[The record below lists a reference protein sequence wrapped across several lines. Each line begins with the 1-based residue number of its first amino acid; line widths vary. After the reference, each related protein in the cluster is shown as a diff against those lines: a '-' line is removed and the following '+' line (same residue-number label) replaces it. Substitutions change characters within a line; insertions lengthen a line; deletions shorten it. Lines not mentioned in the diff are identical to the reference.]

1 MSTLQKIN
9 PQCAGIDIGNES
21 IFIGVEDCDVASFG
35 TFTDDYLKAIAYLKE
50 HRITAVAMEATGV
63 YWITLFD
70 MIEAAGITVTLVN
83 GKQVKYL
90 PGRKSDVADCQ
101 WLQQL
106 HSFGLLRHCFIPDD
120 ITRKIRTY
128 TRLRADHLS
137 MASSHIQHMHKALTL
152 MNIKVQNVISQIHG
166 VSGMRIITAIVM
178 GERNPQ
184 RLADLCET
192 SILKTKRDKVI
203 ASLKGN
209 FKTEHIF
216 SLKQALSAYDFYQ
229 HQITEC
235 DKQIELL
242 LDDHTDDIPVPSNLT
257 PPKKIRH
264 NPPQIDDLHT
274 KLMKMTGGNDPS
286 QITGLTDKTLLELI
300 AETGTNLQKHWVTE
314 KHFSSWAALSPGMHQ
329 SGKTNKKRKIKKN
342 SRTGQI
348 FREAALSIAAS
359 RHSALSVFYKRM
371 KAKKGFLHALKATAR
386 KLAVLYYRIMTKGLA
401 FVEHGIEI
409 YQEKFKAQQLRL
421 LQKRAKSLGVQLV
434 PVLCH

>member
-1 MSTLQKIN
+1 MSSLSKIN
-9 PQCAGIDIGNES
+9 PTCAGIDIGNES
-21 IFIGVEDCDVASFG
+21 IFIGVENCDVASFG

-50 HRITAVAMEATGV
+50 HHITAVAMEATGV

-106 HSFGLLRHCFIPDD
+106 HSFGLLRPCFIPDD
-120 ITRKIRTY
+120 ITRQLRTY

-152 MNIKVQNVISQIHG
+152 MNIKVQNVISQLHG

-178 GERNPQ
+178 GERNPET
-184 RLADLCET
+184 LADLCEA
-192 SILKTKRDKVI
+192 SILKTKRAHVV
-203 ASLKGN
+203 ASLNGN
-209 FKTEHIF
+209 FKAEHIF
-216 SLKQALSAYDFYQ
+216 ALKQALSAYDFYQ

-235 DKQIELL
+235 DKQIEALL
-242 LDDHTDDIPVPSNLT
+242 NDHTDDMTAPKDIT
-257 PPKKIRH
+257 PAKKIRH

-300 AETGTNLQKHWVTE
+300 AETGTNLQEHWTTE
-314 KHFSSWAALSPGMHQ
+314 KHFASWAALAPGMHQ

-342 SRTGQI
+342 SRAGQI

-359 RHSALSVFYKRM
+359 KNSAFTAFYKRM
-371 KAKKGFLHALKATAR
+371 KAKKGFLFALKATAR
-386 KLAVLYYRIMTKGLA
+386 KLAVIYYRIMTKGIA
-401 FVEHGIEI
+401 FVERGIEL
-409 YQEKFKAQQLRL
+409 YQQKFKEQQLRL
-421 LQKRAKSLGVQLV
+421 LQKKAKSLGFALV
-434 PVLCH
+434 TS

>member
-1 MSTLQKIN
+1 MSTLQKLHPN
-9 PQCAGIDIGNES
+9 CAGIDIGNES
-21 IFIGVEDCDVASFG
+21 IFIGIEDCDVTSFG

-50 HRITAVAMEATGV
+50 HKITAVAMEATGV

-70 MIEAAGITVTLVN
+70 MIEASGITVTLVN

-120 ITRKIRTY
+120 ITRQLRTY

-152 MNIKVQNVISQIHG
+152 MNIKVQNVISQLHG
-166 VSGMRIITAIVM
+166 ASGMRIMTAIVL
-178 GERNPQ
+178 GERNPES
-184 RLADLCET
+184 LADLCEA
-192 SILKTKRDKVI
+192 SILKTKRDRVV

-209 FKTEHIF
+209 FKAEQLF
-216 SLKQALSAYDFYQ
+216 ALKQALSAYDFYQ
-229 HQITEC
+229 NKITEC

-242 LDDHTDDIPVPSNLT
+242 LNNHTDHMPTPTNLV

-274 KLMKMTGGNDPS
+274 KLMKITAGNDPS

-300 AETGTNLQKHWVTE
+300 AETGTNLQEHWATE
-314 KHFSSWAALSPGMHQ
+314 KHFSSWAALSPSMHQ

-342 SRTGQI
+342 SRAGQI

-359 RHSALSVFYKRM
+359 KHSALSSFYKRM
-371 KAKKGFLHALKATAR
+371 KAKKGFRHALKATAR
-386 KLAVLYYRIMTKGLA
+386 KIAVIYYRIMTKGLA
-401 FVEHGIEI
+401 FVEHGIEL
-409 YQEKFKAQQLRL
+409 YQQKFKEQQLRL
-421 LQKRAKSLGVQLV
+421 LQKKAKSLGFQLISA
-434 PVLCH
+434 